1 MVSRQFILVRCV
13 FKALPTKLELIS
25 IGNYL
30 RQLVFSR
37 RILALRND
45 PNDHNY
51 LDHQNHPNH
60 LNYLNHIHVEILG
73 TCFLTLQ
80 FWFTAQV
87 AQFLG
92 WVRQP
97 A

>member
-1 MVSRQFILVRCV
+1 MVSRQFILVRYV
-13 FKALPTKLELIS
+13 FKGLPTKLELIS

-51 LDHQNHPNH
+51 LDHPNH
-60 LNYLNHIHVEILG
+60 LNHIHVEILG